1 MLQTMMQDVRHA
13 LRQLAVAPA
22 FSAIVCLTLALGIGA
37 TTAIFSVVYAVVLQP
52 FPFPDPDRVVVVGE
66 ALEGQISEV
75 SGGNF
80 QDWRTQS
87 TSFEELA
94 AFHLSSMNLADG
106 DTPDRVVTARTT
118 QNFFS
123 VFGVRPSL
131 GRTYTT
137 EEDQPGREQ
146 VVVLSHRLWSRRF
159 ASNPEVVGRQ
169 LRMDG
174 TSYTVIG
181 VMAEEFDRVAASEEL
196 WAPIAF
202 TRERLALH
210 DEHFL
215 TVVGRLAQGV
225 SIARANAELQTIYRR
240 MQAQLPGETQIR
252 VGVVESY
259 ASNQLGDV
267 TPRLL
272 TLLGAVTLVLLI
284 ACVNVAHLL
293 LARGGARSHEVA
305 LRTALGASHA
315 RLVQQL
321 LTETTVLALVG
332 GTLGVVL
339 VYALVPALV
348 AAGPEGVPRLDQAS
362 VNGPVL
368 LFALCVAVASALI
381 AGFVPAIR
389 TAGSD
394 PIAGLKTGGRGA
406 SVSRDRLRAVLVAAE
421 VSAAIVL
428 LICAGLLVRSAI
440 HLQRLDTGFDA
451 TGVLS
456 ARVTLPTT
464 GYEDPAR
471 VAETFRTLAETLA
484 TSPGVASAAISTNTP
499 MTPGGNYNGLV
510 PEGKVFDPNDF
521 VLGRAAVV
529 THDYF
534 RVMRIP
540 LVGGRLF
547 TDDDRRDAL
556 PVVVLSETAASRLF
570 PGEDALG
577 KRVGCCEEGRLNVV
591 VGVVG
596 DVRSLGPQQPAPAD
610 FYLPLAQAPRDAW
623 DRLQRS
629 VTVVARG
636 QGDDPSAIA
645 AALRAAVRQV
655 DPTVPV
661 YDVATMPQRLQ
672 TTLAPAQFNTSLMLL
687 LGTIGL
693 LLASIGIYGVVAYFV
708 AQRRRDIAIRI
719 ALGARHRDVAR
730 MVVGHAIRPVVVG
743 VVIGLVA
750 ATATS
755 QILTAY
761 VHGITT
767 TDPLTLAAVVA
778 MVVVTALLATAVPVL
793 RAARV
798 DPMTTLRAE

>member
-1 MLQTMMQDVRHA
+1 MSDLRFA
-13 LRQLAVAPA
+13 LRTIAKNPGFAAV
-22 FSAIVCLTLALGIGA
+22 VVLTLALGIGA
-37 TTAIFSVVYAVVLQP
+37 TTAIFSVVYAVVLEP

-66 ALEGQISEV
+66 ALEGQVSEA

-80 QDWRTQS
+80 HDWHTQS
-87 TSFEELA
+87 TSFEQLA
-94 AFHLSSMNLADG
+94 AFYRSSMNLADG
-106 DTPDRVVTARTT
+106 DTLDRVVAARTT
-118 QNFFS
+118 HNFFS
-123 VFGVRPSL
+123 VFGIRPSL

-159 ASNPEVVGRQ
+159 ASNPDVVGRQ

-174 TSYTVIG
+174 RSYTVIG

-202 TRERLALH
+202 TRERLTLH

-215 TVVGRLAQGV
+215 TVVGRLAPGV

-252 VGVVESY
+252 VGVVESF
-259 ASNQLGDV
+259 ASIQLGDV
-267 TPRLL
+267 SARLL

-293 LARGGARSHEVA
+293 LARGGVRSHEVA
-305 LRTALGASHA
+305 LRTALGASRA

-321 LTETTVLALVG
+321 LTETSVLALVG
-332 GTLGVVL
+332 GALGVVL
-339 VYALVPALV
+339 VHALVPALV
-348 AAGPEGVPRLDQAS
+348 AAGPEGVPRLDQAG

-368 LFALCVAVASALI
+368 LFALCVAVASALV
-381 AGFVPAIR
+381 AGLVPAIR

-406 SVSRDRLRAVLVAAE
+406 SPSRDRLRAVLVAAE

-428 LICAGLLVRSAI
+428 LIGAGLLVRSAI

-464 GYEDPAR
+464 GYEDPSR
-471 VAETFRTLAETLA
+471 VAETFRTVADTLA
-484 TSPGVASAAISTNTP
+484 TSPGVASAAVSSNIP

-521 VLGRAAVV
+521 VLGRLAVV

-534 RVMRIP
+534 RAMRIP

-556 PVVVLSETAASRLF
+556 PAMVLSETAARRLF

-577 KRVGCCEEGRLNVV
+577 KRVACCEEGRLNVV
-591 VGVVG
+591 VGIVG
-596 DVRSLGPQQPAPAD
+596 DVRSLGPQQTAPAD
-610 FYLPLAQAPRDAW
+610 FYLPLAQAPRDN
-623 DRLQRS
+623 
-629 VTVVARG
+629 
-636 QGDDPSAIA
+636 GDDPSAIV
-645 AALRAAVRQV
+645 AALREAVRQF

-672 TTLAPAQFNTSLMLL
+672 TMLAPAQFNTVLMLL

-719 ALGARHRDVAR
+719 ALGARHGDVAR
-730 MVVGHAIRPVVVG
+730 MVVGHAIRPVVFG

-761 VHGITT
+761 VYGITT
-767 TDPLTLAAVVA
+767 SDALTFAAVVA
-778 MVVVTALLATAVPVL
+778 MVVGTALLATAVPVL
-793 RAARV
+793 RAARL
-798 DPMTTLRAE
+798 DPAIALRAE